1 MLGELRAMSPA
12 ARLLVVNQTGVNLG
26 FYMVLPF
33 LASYLLDDLGMAAAT
48 VGLVLGARALS
59 QQGLFLPSGI
69 AVDRFGPWYSIVAG
83 CALRVVAFAG
93 LGLADDPVIVVA
105 AVLLIGVAGA
115 LFNPAARTYL
125 ALESPDRRAEAF
137 AVFEVFGNIGALLG
151 PVLGALLLL
160 ADFQTSC
167 LLAALVFAVLTIAQV
182 LVLPRAGRTGEPT
195 PVLVGLREVLAD
207 RRFGLLVVAMSAYLA
222 LFNQLYL
229 TIPVEARRVTGNG
242 GSIAVLF
249 LVFSVLGIALQVRI
263 TRWCGRRWSPGT
275 SVAVGLATMGVSFLP
290 LLVSTALVPAASSDS
305 TIVHASVQAIPVVLA
320 TIVFTVGGLMVVP
333 YVVVLLSSRK
343 GDRLLGTAYGWYY
356 LVAAVATMIVAW
368 LSGALIGVEGSL
380 GRSLSFAMLLAVGLA
395 GSAGVYVSSRG
406 VPPRSPNHQ
415 TVDVPT

>member
-1 MLGELRAMSPA
+1 MFGELRAMSPA

-59 QQGLFLPSGI
+59 QQGLFLPSGMAI
-69 AVDRFGPWYSIVAG
+69 DRFGPWYALIAG
-83 CALRVVAFAG
+83 CGLRVVTFT
-93 LGLADDPVIVVA
+93 GLAVADEPVIVVA

-125 ALESPDRRAEAF
+125 ALEAPGRRAETF

-167 LLAALVFAVLTIAQV
+167 LVAALVFAVLTVAQV
-182 LVLPRAGRTGEPT
+182 LVLPRTDRTGRPT
-195 PVLVGLREVLAD
+195 PALDGLREVLTD
-207 RRFGLLVVAMSAYLA
+207 RGFGLLVLAMSAYLA

-229 TIPVEARRVTGNG
+229 TIPMEARRVTGSG

-249 LVFSVLGIALQVRI
+249 LVFSVLGIALQVRV
-263 TRWCGRRWSPGT
+263 TRWCGKRWSPEA

-290 LLVSTALVPAASSDS
+290 LLISTALVPAASAD
-305 TIVHASVQAIPVVLA
+305 TAIVQASAHIIPVVLA
-320 TIVFTVGGLMVVP
+320 TTIFTVGGLMIVP
-333 YVVVLLSSRK
+333 FVVVLLSSRK

-356 LVAAVATMIVAW
+356 LVAAVATTVVAW
-368 LSGALIGVEGSL
+368 LSGMLIGIEGST
-380 GRSLSFAMLLAVGLA
+380 GRSLSFALLVAVGLA
-395 GSAGVYVSSRG
+395 GSAGVYVTTRTARVTET
-406 VPPRSPNHQ
+406 VPRPDIAR
-415 TVDVPT
+415 